1 MKLVTARS
9 VVYLLAL
16 IKNIQI
22 KRSARLLARIDG
34 GTKIGIKI
42 ILKPLLA
49 QYAVF
54 LFLRHLTLKGNIAP
68 TLVTSSLD
76 TIKRT

>member
-1 MKLVTARS
+1 MLVTARS
-9 VVYLLAL
+9 VAYLLTQ
-16 IKNIQI
+16 IKSIQI

-34 GTKIGIKI
+34 GTKIGVKI

-49 QYAVF
+49 QYAAF
-54 LFLRHLTLKGNIAP
+54 LFLRHLTPKGNIAP
-68 TLVTSSLD
+68 MLATSSLD